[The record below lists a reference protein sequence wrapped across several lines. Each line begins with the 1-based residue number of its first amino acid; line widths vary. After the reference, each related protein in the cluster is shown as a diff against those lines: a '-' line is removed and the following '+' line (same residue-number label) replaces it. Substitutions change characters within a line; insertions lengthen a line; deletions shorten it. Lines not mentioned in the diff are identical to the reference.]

1 MDSGFTDSISARYN
15 DGGISDSL
23 PCKRRDPCWESLQIT
38 IQQLSARDSGCCWS
52 PWVGQH
58 FLSYVRQQE
67 TLTQQHMIKPNESS
81 FLQNMMS
88 GIFRNANYGVF
99 IYLKNIHKKPNH
111 KNQDWRFRSFLLFYF
126 YFTKGCTIVAHFPHP
141 RNLRLF
147 IRGWQPHRKKGWL
160 TFSLIVGIYWF

>member
-1 MDSGFTDSISARYN
+1 MMEEFQIACPVSGETPAGRVCKLLSNSCQLGILGVAEVHELGNIFCHMSVNRKPWHSSI
-15 DGGISDSL
+15 
-23 PCKRRDPCWESLQIT
+23 
-38 IQQLSARDSGCCWS
+38 WS
-52 PWVGQH
+52 SPMNLLFYRIWC
-58 FLSYVRQQE
+58 QE
-67 TLTQQHMIKPNESS
+67 YFEMPIMAFS
-81 FLQNMMS
+81 FIWKTS
-88 GIFRNANYGVF
+88 I
-99 IYLKNIHKKPNH
+99 KKPNH

>member
-99 IYLKNIHKKPNH
+99 IYLKNIHKK
-111 KNQDWRFRSFLLFYF
+111 NQTIKIKIEGLDHFY
-126 YFTKGCTIVAHFPHP
+126 YFIFISLKVAPLWHISH
-141 RNLRLF
+141 
-147 IRGWQPHRKKGWL
+147 IRGTWGSWSEDDNL
-160 TFSLIVGIYWF
+160 TEKRDD